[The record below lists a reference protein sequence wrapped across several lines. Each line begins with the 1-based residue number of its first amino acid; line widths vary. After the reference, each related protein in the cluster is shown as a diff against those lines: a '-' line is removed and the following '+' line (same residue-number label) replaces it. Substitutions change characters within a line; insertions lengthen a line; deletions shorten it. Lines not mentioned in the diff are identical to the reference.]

1 MLQSAQLIGR
11 STDDESLYNYSTN
24 LLLMYIKEELIFL
37 PNSMRKTDMFI
48 PLVQKLLDDIIMRNE
63 FSANEHPH
71 MLAALQSSLTHKFNE
86 FWRDNMCKQLQ
97 SIYKDVQNMQGI
109 PPREEVERV
118 THYNHC
124 DWNPTR
130 IITQY
135 DQQIDESYQEQVFA
149 INVFKSTIDR
159 YINPPSIDGTS
170 MTHTKGVIIHGGPG
184 TGKTY
189 VAKLAVLYA
198 ICSGMKIISTSILG
212 IRASDLGGT
221 HLHSLF
227 CWTPQKHESTPSKT
241 ALSALNRILRKPLL
255 RHTILALDAL
265 FIDEIGTLSNK
276 QLAVLDIMF
285 QKCYNSPLPFGGLLI
300 LGSLD
305 PCRIGV
311 IKAMPLLMS
320 TSILTWFQAVKL
332 CHLVRAFHDP
342 EYQELLN
349 IMQTN
354 PLNLIDYEEKNQD
367 SMNWSTCF
375 GLSRH
380 GTTPPLHPTWL
391 GFLQRRFQWQHLSKF
406 TPMQSLLDLLLTV
419 LCISYAF
426 LVIVREAPVP
436 SASTCQPVPKPKRP
450 STKISGHQRSLFF
463 INMVFMNVP
472 WMIHGVVVSSPVWL
486 YSWNCLKGIPSN
498 PSCPLLCGLLL
509 LGPLTWI
516 SWVFIMANQRQIS
529 LMTWSGFRSRLDV
542 HLSRLLSFVAGLML
556 SACSM
561 HWNIEVHW
569 PSTKPRGTQFSM
581 LPLCWKKP
589 QLQPCC
595 SPNLPL

>member
-320 TSILTWFQAVKL
+320 TSILT
-332 CHLVRAFHDP
+332 
-342 EYQELLN
+342 
-349 IMQTN
+349 
-354 PLNLIDYEEKNQD
+354 
-367 SMNWSTCF
+367 
-375 GLSRH
+375 
-380 GTTPPLHPTWL
+380 
-391 GFLQRRFQWQHLSKF
+391 
-406 TPMQSLLDLLLTV
+406 
-419 LCISYAF
+419 
-426 LVIVREAPVP
+426 
-436 SASTCQPVPKPKRP
+436 
-450 STKISGHQRSLFF
+450 
-463 INMVFMNVP
+463 
-472 WMIHGVVVSSPVWL
+472 
-486 YSWNCLKGIPSN
+486 
-498 PSCPLLCGLLL
+498 
-509 LGPLTWI
+509 
-516 SWVFIMANQRQIS
+516 
-529 LMTWSGFRSRLDV
+529 
-542 HLSRLLSFVAGLML
+542 
-556 SACSM
+556 
-561 HWNIEVHW
+561 
-569 PSTKPRGTQFSM
+569 
-581 LPLCWKKP
+581 
-589 QLQPCC
+589 
-595 SPNLPL
+595 